1 MHEQRVPGADFRP
14 ALCMFVSLDLHA
26 VHAPK
31 IRMMDVPDGKKF
43 DNSYSCFDIIPA
55 AAQFFFVTLTDV
67 QYFIVLHSV
76 LAAFCQL
83 LLNEYCIVL

>member
-31 IRMMDVPDGKKF
+31 TRMMDVPDGKKF

-55 AAQFFFVTLTDV
+55 AAQFFCNVD
-67 QYFIVLHSV
+67 
-76 LAAFCQL
+76 
-83 LLNEYCIVL
+83 